1 MEKYHERKTPRDDEY
16 VAAYMK
22 YHSQNKAAQACGV
35 GRETIARAVRR
46 AGIQMDGWKN
56 NYPAYLH
63 DVQKITLEQLR
74 EEAKTMTRMEIAQKY
89 GLSIEQVDRRCR
101 QNGIVCERGSLGGQ
115 TCGRARMK
123 RYGTK
128 EKDPTVTLDAVYRKF
143 KGICALCGKKTDKTA
158 IKGRHI
164 LRGYPTI
171 DHIIP
176 LSKGG
181 SHTWDNVQLAHMACN
196 AGKCDRVI

>member
-1 MEKYHERKTPRDDEY
+1 MRKTPRDDEY
-16 VAAYMK
+16 IAAYLK
-22 YHSQNKAAQACGV
+22 YHSQTKAAKECGV
-35 GRETIARAVRR
+35 GRTAIANAVTR
-46 AGIQMDGWKN
+46 AGIEMDGRRN
-56 NYPAYLH
+56 NYPVYLY
-63 DVQKITLEQLR
+63 DVQKITVEQLR
-74 EEAKTMTRMEIAQKY
+74 EEAKTLTRMEIAKKY
-89 GLSIEQVDRRCR
+89 GLSIEQVDRRCS
-101 QNGIVCERGSLGGQ
+101 QNGIICPRGSLGGV

-128 EKDPTVTLDAVYRKF
+128 EKDQTVTLDAVYKKF
-143 KGICALCGKKTDKTA
+143 KGICALCGKPTDPTA
-158 IKGRHI
+158 KDGRHI